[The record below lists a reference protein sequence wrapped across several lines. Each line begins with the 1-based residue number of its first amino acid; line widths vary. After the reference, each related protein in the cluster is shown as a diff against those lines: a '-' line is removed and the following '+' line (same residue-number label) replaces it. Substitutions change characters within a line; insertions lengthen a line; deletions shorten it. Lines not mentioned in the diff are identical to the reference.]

1 MTVVSKANYGDLL
14 IEGLKEAVAYER
26 GDLKGVKV
34 TRLERTARTAAV
46 RAPPMYGAEQIVGIR
61 ERIGVSQAV
70 FAGML
75 NTSDST
81 VKAWERGA
89 RTPSGPTLRLL
100 ELADKH
106 PDVFEATV
114 TPRPARKRPARP

>member
-1 MTVVSKANYGDLL
+1 MAMVNDSNYGDLL
-14 IEGLKEAVAYER
+14 IEGLTEAVAFHR
-26 GDLKGVKV
+26 GELKGVTV
-34 TRLERTARTAAV
+34 TRRERTARTSAV
-46 RAPPMYGAEQIVGIR
+46 ASPPEYEADAIVGIR

-114 TPRPARKRPARP
+114 TPRPGRKRAAKP